1 MAANS
6 TANSRTCRPRRAGAN
21 GWAASRRRCSPPP
34 GRSCAKNLARVV
46 GANCNIDLILDDI
59 RDELRGRPYEIVAV
73 AGGWSF
79 RTRLGFGEAIRAA
92 LGGPTKSE
100 LSKPNAVVLMAIAY
114 FQPITRGE
122 LSQLLGR
129 EVSRDAIA
137 ALRERRPD
145 RRRTAQPDPRRA
157 LRLCHDAGVFGGI
170 RVRKPARPAGHR
182 KAGRTPGCSAE
193 PAQRISPGMISRP
206 SCEGCWVWRPT
217 RASRTKTPRKTILSR
232 KKKQAVPRCAHRDFG
247 VDLSG

>member
-1 MAANS
+1 MA
-6 TANSRTCRPRRAGAN
+6 RAEKN
-21 GWAASRRRCSPPP
+21 GGELDRELEDLPPP
-34 GRSCAKNLARVV
+34 ARWREWMGRVEAVVFASARPVLREDLARVV

-100 LSKPNAVVLMAIAY
+100 LSKPSAGVLMAIAY
-114 FQPITRGE
+114 FQPIPRGE

-137 ALRERRPD
+137 ALREED
-145 RRRTAQPDPRRA
+145 LIAAGPRSPTPGA
-157 LRLCHDAGVFGGI
+157 PGAPYAYVTHAGVLGGI
-170 RVRKPARPAGHR
+170 RVRKPAGFAGHR
-182 KAGRTPGCSAE
+182 KAGGRRLPKKLSA
-193 PAQRISPGMISRP
+193 SPS
-206 SCEGCWVWRPT
+206 
-217 RASRTKTPRKTILSR
+217 A
-232 KKKQAVPRCAHRDFG
+232 
-247 VDLSG
+247 LSGWKAAPWRSRRTFRK

>member
-1 MAANS
+1 MA
-6 TANSRTCRPRRAGAN
+6 RAGKNCSELDRELEDLPPAQRWREWM
-21 GWAASRRRCSPPP
+21 GRVEAALFASARPVLRED
-34 GRSCAKNLARVV
+34 LARVV
-46 GANCNIDLILDDI
+46 GANCSIELILDDI

-122 LSQLLGR
+122 LSQVLGR

-137 ALRERRPD
+137 ALREQDLIAAGPRSPTPGAPFAYVTTPGFLGEFGFESLRDLPD
-145 RRRTAQPDPRRA
+145 IEKLQ
-157 LRLCHDAGVFGGI
+157 DAGLLGRAGEDALGGD
-170 RVRKPARPAGHR
+170 A
-182 KAGRTPGCSAE
+182 
-193 PAQRISPGMISRP
+193 
-206 SCEGCWVWRPT
+206 
-217 RASRTKTPRKTILSR
+217 L
-232 KKKQAVPRCAHRDFG
+232 AVELRG
-247 VDLSG
+247 VLGLVGDDVEQDLDEEHAA

>member
-1 MAANS
+1 MARSGKNGGELDRELEDLPPAARWREWMGRVEAALFAS
-6 TANSRTCRPRRAGAN
+6 ARPVLRED
-21 GWAASRRRCSPPP
+21 
-34 GRSCAKNLARVV
+34 LARVV
-46 GANCNIDLILDDI
+46 GASCNLDLILDDI

-122 LSQLLGR
+122 LSQLSGTGGFPGR
-129 EVSRDAIA
+129 DRRA
-137 ALRERRPD
+137 AREGPD
-145 RRRTAQPDPRRA
+145 RRRPAQPDPRRA

-170 RVRKPARPAGHR
+170 RVRKPARPAGYR
-182 KAGRTPGCSAE
+182 KTAGRRAARPNRRRDIRRGGARGRAERSAGSGG
-193 PAQRISPGMISRP
+193 RG
-206 SCEGCWVWRPT
+206 
-217 RASRTKTPRKTILSR
+217 
-232 KKKQAVPRCAHRDFG
+232 RCARG
-247 VDLSG
+247 GRSLTAR